1 MEILKIKNAIRIIN
15 SEDGLSSILV
25 IGEEKFGELKDRL
38 VEISNAESRKRMGK
52 YRNKYERHTGK
63 DERFLNVCNRSP
75 RRKERG

>member
-1 MEILKIKNAIRIIN
+1 
-15 SEDGLSSILV
+15 
-25 IGEEKFGELKDRL
+25 
-38 VEISNAESRKRMGK
+38 MGK